1 MKCPGVIQSN
11 TMSLLWDT
19 TAWPVT
25 MLLPSGKQQ
34 PSNTAIHTYRL
45 PTFDRPK
52 TQRLVLIEMLA
63 PSSICTD
70 KKQQQHHMAPRSHFI
85 HQNFYVS
92 SLKNT
97 CTKRAPDAVILQL
110 WDEAVGHSAAY
121 FVMFVVSD
129 EGANL
134 TLRIADAH
142 CSERKKKFIISW
154 FIIQGRDTPRT
165 LEKWSPARI
174 SRRNRRMS
182 IFLAPFQCWTSI
194 HKIPPE
200 SKHEPSR
207 ISNRCEIVKTSQ
219 PCFVEYY
226 FCAFDQKWLAAS
238 NSIVDRLPHVFYL
251 FFFYPL
257 RTIFGFFPRQCQEH
271 GIETTKFVVRIWVLL
286 CHTYQQFYAACFMVN
301 ALDQIPLC
309 SPFYLPI
316 CTFTERTHTEFL
328 EGRGRR
334 TSVYIRW

>member
-1 MKCPGVIQSN
+1 
-11 TMSLLWDT
+11 
-19 TAWPVT
+19 

-110 WDEAVGHSAAY
+110 WDETLKAVGHSAAY

-134 TLRIADAH
+134 TLSTADAH

-174 SRRNRRMS
+174 SRRNRRKS
-182 IFLAPFQCWTSI
+182 IFLAPFQC
-194 HKIPPE
+194 
-200 SKHEPSR
+200 
-207 ISNRCEIVKTSQ
+207 
-219 PCFVEYY
+219 
-226 FCAFDQKWLAAS
+226 
-238 NSIVDRLPHVFYL
+238 
-251 FFFYPL
+251 
-257 RTIFGFFPRQCQEH
+257 
-271 GIETTKFVVRIWVLL
+271 
-286 CHTYQQFYAACFMVN
+286 
-301 ALDQIPLC
+301 
-309 SPFYLPI
+309 
-316 CTFTERTHTEFL
+316 
-328 EGRGRR
+328 
-334 TSVYIRW
+334 